1 LLQMNVGADVR
12 ERRVGIRMWDVF
24 ASEDWNVT
32 ICAMY
37 VLLYTTNP
45 IEWDKSARVHKRS
58 S

>member
-1 LLQMNVGADVR
+1 MNVGADVR